1 MNFLKISRFLFLF
14 IFVSSFSEI
23 SAQDFSKKMMTWEL
37 GRKLTISAIMNTKD
51 AKEAK
56 DLAQSFY
63 EKSKVIANALEI
75 KNIPALPKRTGKGT
89 DDLVNA
95 INYIISDAGKT
106 IATSLYAK
114 DKSLGSIFEIAAK
127 SHLLMATYSP
137 GGEEG
142 KIIADGIKSLAK
154 QATIPEKLLQP
165 LIDKINAK
173 ASFEEVRKSL
183 FEVGDSVSTYLST
196 QK

>member
-1 MNFLKISRFLFLF
+1 MFLF